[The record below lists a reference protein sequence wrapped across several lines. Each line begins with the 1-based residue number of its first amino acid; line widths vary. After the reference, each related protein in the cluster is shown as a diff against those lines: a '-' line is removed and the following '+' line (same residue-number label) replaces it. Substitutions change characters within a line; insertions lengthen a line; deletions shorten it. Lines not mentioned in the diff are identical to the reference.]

1 MTLNGEMA
9 VILRYSTEFRSF
21 GVNYVKMVAVAKL
34 LVSVFVMQRFSLQ
47 IHVMMTI
54 TTLLHICSF
63 FQCKTDLSRVWIV
76 VTS

>member
-9 VILRYSTEFRSF
+9 VILRYSTEFHSF
-21 GVNYVKMVAVAKL
+21 GVNYVKMVAVAEL

-54 TTLLHICSF
+54 TTTLLHICSF
-63 FQCKTDLSRVWIV
+63 FSAKLISAECGLL
-76 VTS
+76 